1 MPPNKPKE
9 MVSLPDDAGITILE
23 IMIVLVI
30 LSLIAVVSTIQ
41 IGQLMD
47 RSKVDV
53 AKLQLHQIENSLE
66 VLKLD
71 LRRYPTNDEGL
82 KLLLANDSKV
92 DGWRGPYLKSAD
104 LLLDPWGQPI
114 NYTVT
119 DGGGY
124 QLRSFGADRKEGGD
138 GVAADLA
145 LVGNS

>member
-1 MPPNKPKE
+1 

-104 LLLDPWGQPI
+104 LLLDPWGRPI

-119 DGGGY
+119 DWGGY

-145 LVGNS
+145 LAGNS

>member
-1 MPPNKPKE
+1 LPPSRPKAIDE
-9 MVSLPDDAGITILE
+9 LPNDAGITILE

-53 AKLQLHQIENSLE
+53 GKLQLHQIENSLE

-71 LRRYPTNDEGL
+71 LRRYPTADEGL
-82 KLLLANDSKV
+82 KLLLANENKV

-104 LLLDPWGQPI
+104 LLLDPWGQPVG
-114 NYTVT
+114 YSVT

-124 QLRSFGADRKEGGD
+124 QIRSLGSDRKEGGD
-138 GVAADLA
+138 GVAADVVLA
-145 LVGNS
+145 GNS